1 MKCSLTSGETLD
13 NNFGVFVDEYAHD
26 DIGVVRGANLVEFRA
41 MNRGILGAID
51 GKTICALS
59 TPAGMGGIAVIRVSG
74 PEAISVASSI
84 FSKDLSGIPSHQAV
98 FGRMIRDGNTLD
110 ECLAT
115 VFRAPGTFTGEDT
128 VEFGV
133 HGSPFVQSEAVRWLI
148 DAGCRHAGPGEF
160 TSRAF
165 LNGKLDLTQAEA
177 VGDLIAS
184 DHAGAHRLAMK
195 QLRGEFAGEINALR
209 EELIGFAGLLELEL
223 DFAEEDVEFAD
234 REKFDALLAELLERI
249 GRLSD
254 SFRHGNAIREGVP
267 VAILGAPNRGK
278 STLLNALLGDERA
291 IVSATPGTT
300 RDTVED
306 TCVMEGIKFRFIDT
320 AGIRETDDAIESEG
334 IRRALDKAQ
343 SAAVVLYLLDATC
356 DSHENTTKRLEEL
369 KVDAGTA
376 VALIW
381 NKTDL
386 HPAPLETEEN
396 VTTFHISAQQQLG
409 ISEIK
414 AWLLERARGQYD
426 NDSIVVTNLRH
437 YEALMATQTAL
448 LETREGLKN
457 GVPGD
462 LVASDVRQALH
473 HLGSITG
480 EIDPEDIL
488 DHIFSNFCIGK

>member
-74 PEAISVASSI
+74 PEAIAMASSI
-84 FSKDLSGIPSHQAV
+84 FSKDLSGTPSHQAV
-98 FGRMIRDGNTLD
+98 FGRMIRDGETLD

-234 REKFDALLAELLERI
+234 REKFDALLAELLERT

-343 SAAVVLYLLDATC
+343 SAAVVLYLVDATC
-356 DSHENTTKRLEEL
+356 DAHENATKRLDEL
-369 KVDAGTA
+369 NVDDGSA

-414 AWLLERARGQYD
+414 AWLLQRARGQYD

-473 HLGSITG
+473 HLGTITG
-480 EIDPEDIL
+480 VIDPEDIL